1 MPGPFCFPVSQRS
14 PARGP
19 HRTRPLSRTED
30 RAFLHL
36 KCDNAR
42 RGMCVRLRLEGT
54 AVGTYMQRTMEP
66 VLLRIARTFRA
77 IELTGPRQSGKTTM
91 LKHVFADTHEY
102 VSLDDF
108 DELDQARH
116 DPRGFFERH
125 PGRLIIDE
133 FQKAPD
139 LASAVKLRIDASDN
153 TKGLYILTGSE
164 NLTVSGTVSESLA
177 GRVAVLQLFPLTERE
192 LRGEPDSPLPWEPDR
207 VAEPRPARVMEM
219 WEHFLRG
226 YFPEVAL
233 DRDVDR
239 GVWFDAYFRTLVE
252 RDVRSIRNIGDLQTF
267 EKFVILL
274 AARSAQV
281 IDYTDISRDLDVSL
295 NTVKAWVSVLEATY
309 TIIVLGPYW
318 RSLGKRVVKRPKVY
332 FTDVGLLCHLVGLR
346 SVDHALRGP
355 MAGQIV
361 ETAVVADIYKSYAHA
376 GQRPRMSFWRTGQGA
391 EVDIVVETPDGVV
404 PIEVK
409 SAATAN
415 RRMTEGISR
424 FRASNTTEPVRT
436 GYVIHPGATSVP
448 LGNDTIALPYS
459 QL

>member
-1 MPGPFCFPVSQRS
+1 
-14 PARGP
+14 
-19 HRTRPLSRTED
+19 
-30 RAFLHL
+30 
-36 KCDNAR
+36 
-42 RGMCVRLRLEGT
+42 
-54 AVGTYMQRTMEP
+54 MEP
-66 VLLRIARTFRA
+66 VLRRVARTFRG
-77 IELTGPRQSGKTTM
+77 IELTGPRQSGKTTL
-91 LKHVFADTHEY
+91 LKHVFAETHGY
-102 VSLDDF
+102 VSLDDLA
-108 DELDQARH
+108 ELDQARH

-125 PGRLIIDE
+125 PAPLIIDE

-139 LASAVKLRIDASDN
+139 LASEVKLRIDVSDN
-153 TKGLYILTGSE
+153 AKGLYILTGSE

-177 GRVAVLQLFPLTERE
+177 GRVAVLQLFQLTERE

-207 VAEPRPARVMEM
+207 VAESRPARVTEM

-233 DRDVDR
+233 DRDVDPS
-239 GVWFDAYFRTLVE
+239 VWFDAYLRTLIE
-252 RDVRSIRNIGDLQTF
+252 RDVRSVRNVGDLHAF
-267 EKFVILL
+267 ERFVILL
-274 AARSAQV
+274 AARSATV
-281 IDYTDISRDLDVSL
+281 LDLTDIARDLGVSL
-295 NTVKAWVSVLEATY
+295 NTVKAWLSVLEATY
-309 TIIVLGPYW
+309 TVILLGPYW

-361 ETAVVADIYKSYAHA
+361 ETAVVADIYKSHAHA
-376 GQRPRMSFWRTGQGA
+376 GQRPRMYFWRTGQGA

-415 RRMTEGISR
+415 RRMTEGIAR
-424 FRASNTTEPVRT
+424 FRAANTAEPIRT
-436 GYVIHPGATSVP
+436 GYVVHPGAVSIP
-448 LGNDTIALPYS
+448 LGNDTISLPYS

>member
-1 MPGPFCFPVSQRS
+1 M
-14 PARGP
+14 
-19 HRTRPLSRTED
+19 D
-30 RAFLHL
+30 
-36 KCDNAR
+36 
-42 RGMCVRLRLEGT
+42 
-54 AVGTYMQRTMEP
+54 TYLQRTMEP
-66 VLLRIARTFRA
+66 VLRRVARTFRG
-77 IELTGPRQSGKTTM
+77 IELTGPRQSGKTTL
-91 LKHVFADTHEY
+91 LKHVFAETHGY
-102 VSLDDF
+102 VSLDDLA
-108 DELDQARH
+108 ELDQARH
-116 DPRGFFERH
+116 DPSGFFERH
-125 PGRLIIDE
+125 PAPLIIDE

-139 LASAVKLRIDASDN
+139 LASEVKLRIDVSDN
-153 TKGLYILTGSE
+153 AKGLYILTGSE

-177 GRVAVLQLFPLTERE
+177 GRVAVLQLFQLTERE

-207 VAEPRPARVMEM
+207 VAESRPARVTEM

-233 DRDVDR
+233 DRDVDPS
-239 GVWFDAYFRTLVE
+239 VWFDAYLRTLIE
-252 RDVRSIRNIGDLQTF
+252 RDVRSVRNVGDLHAF
-267 EKFVILL
+267 ERFVILL

-281 IDYTDISRDLDVSL
+281 LDLTDIARDLGVSL
-295 NTVKAWVSVLEATY
+295 NTVKAWLSVLEATY
-309 TIIVLGPYW
+309 TVILLGPYW

-361 ETAVVADIYKSYAHA
+361 ETAVVADIYKSHAHA
-376 GQRPRMSFWRTGQGA
+376 GQRPRMYFWRTGQGA

-415 RRMTEGISR
+415 RRMTEGIAR
-424 FRASNTTEPVRT
+424 FRAANTTEPVRT
-436 GYVIHPGATSVP
+436 GYLVHPGAASIP
-448 LGNDTIALPYS
+448 LGNDTISLPFS